1 MMHKFSNEFFKDLK
15 QDYDVYGYVTKT
27 DKYGCEFTEKSYEP
41 TEVLNVL
48 WQPLTSEADIAA
60 YGQSIKSMLYA
71 IVYDDPNINYGDTV
85 VIDGYDYKIVG
96 IKPYRTYQR
105 IDVSKVEVD
114 SNGH

>member
-1 MMHKFSNEFFKDLK
+1 
-15 QDYDVYGYVTKT
+15 
-27 DKYGCEFTEKSYEP
+27 
-41 TEVLNVL
+41 
-48 WQPLTSEADIAA
+48 
-60 YGQSIKSMLYA
+60 MLYA